1 MEAFQCLYI
10 FVFVLLL
17 QFVSLFPPVMPELL
31 SFLSFFLFFFLPF
44 TSQTLSLSN
53 KKSLRIC
60 SVVAQDTV
68 SFCLFLLR
76 ALHDLIIGRR
86 RLAVVGWQGWI
97 HCSHVTGVGLHWVDG
112 GNDCSLWVSITV
124 KASLMQSCQ
133 HTETTYTADQTTW
146 MVFAGQGHTE
156 RVPGDM
162 MGCLVKAT
170 LKSGSPGGG

>member
-17 QFVSLFPPVMPELL
+17 QFVSFFPPVMPEF
-31 SFLSFFLFFFLPF
+31 FLSPHRLLR
-44 TSQTLSLSN
+44 LSN
-53 KKSLRIC
+53 KKSQRIC
-60 SVVAQDTV
+60 SVAAQDTV
-68 SFCLFLLR
+68 FFCLFLLR

-86 RLAVVGWQGWI
+86 RLAVVRRQGWI
-97 HCSHVTGVGLHWVDG
+97 HCSHVTGVGLHWVDC
-112 GNDCSLWVSITV
+112 GNDCSFWVSITV

-133 HTETTYTADQTTW
+133 HTETKYTADQTTW
-146 MVFAGQGHTE
+146 MVFAGQRHTE